1 MSALAPGF
9 SNTCLAFSLHLE
21 PAKKLIPGDWRSFGY
36 QERQK
41 DSGSEDDSE
50 QEGDSEQEDDS
61 EQEESESEPPKDSAR
76 STRKAGMKPPKK
88 NTYLYA
94 RPPDDPT
101 VHVRINVISPSFMT

>member
-36 QERQK
+36 QERQD
-41 DSGSEDDSE
+41 DSEPEDDSDPEDDSE
-50 QEGDSEQEDDS
+50 P
-61 EQEESESEPPKDSAR
+61 EESESEPPKDSAL

-94 RPPDDPT
+94 RPRDDPT
-101 VHVRINVISPSFMT
+101 VHVRINVSSFSYMT